1 MFLHRFTTL
10 RSLQRFSAFS
20 RVCCKSMK
28 TIQTGNVFMPPPAWC
43 FLPCPFRLSVR
54 SSVITLVKTIFWIRM
69 NRFRS
74 KVAQMVRRARAWR
87 RSRRGGGGGGVGGGE
102 EGRGRGGW
110 GEEKEKQQQQ
120 QEEEEEHSQSAKAQM
135 STENDP
141 DCLPDRSQN
150 VAIHYIV

>member
-43 FLPCPFRLSVR
+43 FLLCPFRLSVR

-69 NRFRS
+69 NRFWS

-87 RSRRGGGGGGVGGGE
+87 RSRRRGGGGGE

-120 QEEEEEHSQSAKAQM
+120 QQQQEEEHSQSAKAQM